1 MMNRMAFLLVL
12 AVAASGCG
20 EAATTPAADAGAAD
34 AGAVDAGAV
43 DAGAIDAGVVRTP
56 AEARTR
62 AHVLTPERPT
72 GAVTRGG
79 RRWRGCVDCRG

>member
-34 AGAVDAGAV
+34 AGAVDAE
-43 DAGAIDAGVVRTP
+43 RS
-56 AEARTR
+56 TR
-62 AHVLTPERPT
+62 ELSTLAWY
-72 GAVTRGG
+72 G
-79 RRWRGCVDCRG
+79 RRRRHGRGRTC